1 MTLGDKLT
9 FLRKQKGLSQLEV
22 SEKLDVSR
30 QAVSRWESGTSKP
43 SVENLQSLCQLYDV
57 TIDNLLNESEEGS
70 HTISKQEL
78 NLDCD
83 VDHYVKM
90 KRKLPLGRLITGIVI
105 LVLVSLCIGGYKH
118 SQNGQEIDQHDMSGE
133 ELVPEQGS
141 NFTLKLLRCNC

>member
-57 TIDNLLNESEEGS
+57 TIDKLLNESEEGS

-78 NLDCD
+78 NLDSD

-90 KRKLPLGRLITGIVI
+90 KRKLPLGRLITCIVI
-105 LVLVSLCIGGYKH
+105 LVLIGLCIWGYKH
-118 SQNGQEIDQHDMSGE
+118 SQNEQEIDLHDMSGE

-141 NFTLKLLRCNC
+141 NFILNID